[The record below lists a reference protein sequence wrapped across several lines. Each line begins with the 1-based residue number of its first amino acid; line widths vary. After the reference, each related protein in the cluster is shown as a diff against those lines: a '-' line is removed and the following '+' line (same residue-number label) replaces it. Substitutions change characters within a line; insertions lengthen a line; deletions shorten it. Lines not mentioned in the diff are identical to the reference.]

1 MEVEFGGS
9 VTLQCPQGMFSS
21 WIFLQIFTTTQ
32 FSNTISGSLGC
43 WSHLDPSTVRLKGL
57 GTGTYTP
64 TGQFSLKDV
73 VYSDAGSYKCIGQSV
88 NNKKKLEILKSVS
101 VSVKGKSVYESNFN
115 WKLP

>member
-9 VTLQCPQGMFSS
+9 VTLQCPQGGFCVKLPNY
-21 WIFLQIFTTTQ
+21 WIITFIKKNWLI
-32 FSNTISGSLGC
+32 GSLGC

-57 GTGTYTP
+57 GTGTYAP

-88 NNKKKLEILKSVS
+88 NNKKKLEILKTVS
-101 VSVKGKSVYESNFN
+101 VSVKGE
-115 WKLP
+115 